1 MAGGSEEGLVCG
13 SPPGCAGSGGGR
25 AAGAPAAGGLAGGAD
40 PDGNG
45 GGAVLTGWT
54 ASCSSESGAGS
65 GGDPARRGDGGS
77 VSKRTLSVAN
87 SAGAIVMGR
96 GGGPAAGRVVSGLAI
111 LRSELPAAWATGGT
125 GAAGTGGG
133 AAPLVARA
141 TRGAGPPRTGSGVLG
156 DGGAVVAGVWMGTSS
171 GLGRLRKSPLF
182 LLMRRSAR
190 RATFKSAITSRSD
203 IGSP

>member
-25 AAGAPAAGGLAGGAD
+25 AAGAAAEGEFGGGAG

-54 ASCSSESGAGS
+54 ASCSSDSGEGS

-87 SAGAIVMGR
+87 SAGAVMGR
-96 GGGPAAGRVVSGLAI
+96 GGGPAGGRVASGLAI

-125 GAAGTGGG
+125 GAAGTRGGP
-133 AAPLVARA
+133 APLVARA
-141 TRGAGPPRTGSGVLG
+141 ARGAGPPRTGSGVLG
-156 DGGAVVAGVWMGTSS
+156 DGGAVAAGVWMGTSS
-171 GLGRLRKSPLF
+171 GLGRLRRRPLF